1 MRAHN
6 SSMRSLFGVL
16 VGAALCFVAYHFY
29 LKRMPSTDEGTAPT
43 QAISLTGVRM
53 DMLEI
58 ADADHG
64 FIATNGH
71 CASLD
76 ELISANSVSM
86 THTERDGYSYAIECS
101 GIGFTAT
108 ARHRPAPSGSSVRYP
123 NFSIDES
130 LDLPAI
136 D

>member
-1 MRAHN
+1 MRF
-6 SSMRSLFGVL
+6 LFGVL
-16 VGAALCFVAYHFY
+16 VGAAIFFVAYHFY
-29 LKRMPSTDEGTAPT
+29 LKRMPSTDDGTAAT

-53 DMLEI
+53 DLLKI
-58 ADADHG
+58 ADAEHG

-76 ELISANSVSM
+76 ELISTNSVSM
-86 THTERDGYSYAIECS
+86 TNTERDGYSYAIQCS

-108 ARHRPAPSGSSVRYP
+108 AHHRPAPAGSLIRYP

-130 LDLPAI
+130 LDLHEI